1 MGMTNKAILVIDM
14 PENCGDCPLCVGDEY
29 DLVHECCL
37 KYKGYVGSKDKPKWC
52 PLKEIPER
60 YDTERDYV
68 LDFDESYERGYNSCL
83 DDILARGI
91 KNE

>member
-1 MGMTNKAILVIDM
+1 MCT
-14 PENCGDCPLCVGDEY
+14 
-29 DLVHECCL
+29 
-37 KYKGYVGSKDKPKWC
+37 
-52 PLKEIPER
+52 R

-68 LDFDESYERGYNSCL
+68 LDFGENYERGYNSCL